1 MFQELYL
8 MTNMVLYYYGIFIRR
23 ILDTYA
29 NMLLGIFILCFLY
42 SGISLLNKSC
52 L

>member
-8 MTNMVLYYYGIFIRR
+8 MTNMVFYHSISIPR

-42 SGISLLNKSC
+42 SGFSQLNKSC